1 LLQKCKQLLWVF
13 FNKFEILKKNY
24 AVNPQKIKMNYKGRF
39 LSFKIKGRKSKI
51 SGVVLNWN
59 KDWTLIRRCIDYSV
73 DGYSII
79 RNKNLTF
86 FYEEYEQRANKIL
99 KIKNY
104 NYKSEPKIPIDN
116 LLNIIK
122 YIDKNY
128 KIIQVDTKD
137 GEAFDLLK
145 FKYFENMTFYFD
157 ELLANGKWRDV
168 MKFKENVFRVITFD
182 TDYSNSLSLITKIK
196 K

>member
-1 LLQKCKQLLWVF
+1 MK
-13 FNKFEILKKNY
+13 
-24 AVNPQKIKMNYKGRF
+24 YKGRF

-51 SGVVLNWN
+51 SGVVLDWN
-59 KDWTLIRRCIDYSV
+59 DEWTLIRRCIDYSV

-86 FYEEYEQRANKIL
+86 FYEEFEQRANKIL
-99 KIKNY
+99 KIKKY

-116 LLNIIK
+116 LLKIVT
-122 YIDKNY
+122 YVDKNY

-145 FKYFENMTFYFD
+145 FKYFENMTFYLD

-168 MKFKENVFRVITFD
+168 MEFKEDIFGVITFD
-182 TDYSNSLSLITKIK
+182 TDYSNSLSLITNIK